1 MEEKK
6 KKKGFNKK
14 LLLLLVIPVLI
25 ALGVVI
31 GSYISG
37 NDGEKE
43 EVEEEEILHEQTM
56 VLDEFVLN
64 LEPTGNIN
72 RYIRLELALST
83 VKENGLA
90 EMEDKINTIRDVIIY
105 EVSKESVDNIF
116 QDDNMSF
123 ALKNK
128 LKTKINERLDDDL
141 IYEVYISNI
150 IIQ

>member
-43 EVEEEEILHEQTM
+43 EVEKEEILHEQTM

-83 VKENGLA
+83 VKKNGLA

>member
-1 MEEKK
+1 MEKK
-6 KKKGFNKK
+6 NKKEFNKK
-14 LLLLLVIPVLI
+14 ILLLLVVPVLV

-31 GSYISG
+31 GSYISA
-37 NDGEKE
+37 NEPEIE
-43 EVEEEEILHEQTM
+43 ETEEILHEQTI

-83 VKENGLA
+83 VKENGLI
-90 EMEDKINTIRDVIIY
+90 EIEDKINTIRDVIIY
-105 EVSKESVDNIF
+105 EVSKESVENIF
-116 QDDNMSF
+116 EDEDKNF
-123 ALKNK
+123 TLKNK
-128 LKTKINERLDDDL
+128 LKKKINERLDDDL

>member
-43 EVEEEEILHEQTM
+43 EVEEEILHEQTM

>member
-14 LLLLLVIPVLI
+14 LLLLLVIPILI

-43 EVEEEEILHEQTM
+43 EVEEEILHEQTM